1 MNIISESLN
10 AFFSSARFI
19 TISYVPKFIAGLLIL
34 FIGLIIASLLKD
46 IIKILFKYFHV
57 ERWLEAA
64 GVVRNQDVAIWPNLL
79 AELARWTTIFVFLTS
94 AVEAWGVPKVGD
106 VLNQLLLFLPNVFVA
121 VIIGWIGLVI
131 GKLASDIVRHSLRG
145 LGEREAFILGNVA
158 RYAIIFFTT
167 LIILTQL
174 GVAAELVKILF
185 TGIVSM
191 LALAFGLAFGFG
203 GQDEAKTILKNL
215 HQKIESAAGKSRR

>member
-1 MNIISESLN
+1 MNIITESLV
-10 AFFSSARFI
+10 AFINSARFI
-19 TISYVPKFIAGLLIL
+19 TISYVPKFLAGLLIL

-46 IIKILFKYFHV
+46 LIKILFKYFHV
-57 ERWLEAA
+57 ERWLEAS
-64 GVVRNQDVAIWPNLL
+64 GVVRGADVAIWPNLL
-79 AELARWTTIFVFLTS
+79 SELIRWTVIFLFLTS
-94 AVEAWGVPKVGD
+94 AVDAWGVPKVGD

-121 VIIGWIGLVI
+121 VIIGWIGLVT
-131 GKLASDIVRHSLRG
+131 GKLASDIVRHSLKG
-145 LGEREAFILGNVA
+145 LGEREAFIMGNVA
-158 RYAIIFFTT
+158 RYTIIFFTV

-203 GQDEAKTILKNL
+203 GQDEAKDILKKL
-215 HQKIESAAGKSRR
+215 RKKIEGKQ

>member
-1 MNIISESLN
+1 MNIITESLFGFIN
-10 AFFSSARFI
+10 SARLI
-19 TISYVPKFIAGLLIL
+19 TVSYVPKFIAGLLIL

-46 IIKILFKYFHV
+46 MIKLLFKYFHV
-57 ERWLEAA
+57 ERWLETA
-64 GVVRNQDVAIWPNLL
+64 GIVHGADVEIWPNLL

-121 VIIGWIGLVI
+121 VIIGWIGLVT

-145 LGEREAFILGNVA
+145 LGEKEAFILGNVA
-158 RYAIIFFTT
+158 RYAIIFFTI

-203 GQDEAKTILKNL
+203 GQDEAKEILK
-215 HQKIESAAGKSRR
+215 KIRKKLEK